1 MSKYSRLADTEN
13 ASQEIAFQKL
23 ALPEISS
30 PEPTHPEISTP
41 EPTLPEI
48 SSPESTLPL
57 TTHIRHILRR
67 LVNDEKGSAI
77 VEFVV
82 LAIPLFIP
90 IIIYLASF
98 ASLSGNEV
106 IVRTL
111 AREAL
116 RAYVAS
122 ENDHAGREV
131 SAQALAVIADK
142 LGLTDGEIRTLTARY
157 ECSENPCL
165 SANGRIRLTISYI
178 DSRSHRIIEASA
190 QEHISPW
197 M

>member
-1 MSKYSRLADTEN
+1 MNKYWRLAKAEH
-13 ASQEIAFQKL
+13 SK
-23 ALPEISS
+23 PELILT
-30 PEPTHPEISTP
+30 PTTP
-41 EPTLPEI
+41 
-48 SSPESTLPL
+48 
-57 TTHIRHILRR
+57 LRVLYR
-67 LVNDEKGSAI
+67 SFVNDEKGSAI

-90 IIIYLASF
+90 IFIYLASF
-98 ASLSGNEV
+98 ASLSGNEA

-131 SAQALAVIADK
+131 SAQALSVIADQ
-142 LGLTDGEIRTLTARY
+142 LGLTESESRTLSARY

-165 SANGRIRLTISYI
+165 SANGRIRLTVSYI
-178 DSRSHRIIEASA
+178 DARSHRAIEASA

>member
-1 MSKYSRLADTEN
+1 LKESWGLANPERPNPKHINPAGTFILKDNLRL
-13 ASQEIAFQKL
+13 
-23 ALPEISS
+23 
-30 PEPTHPEISTP
+30 
-41 EPTLPEI
+41 
-48 SSPESTLPL
+48 
-57 TTHIRHILRR
+57 R
-67 LVNDEKGSAI
+67 LKKIVSDEKGSAI

-90 IIIYLASF
+90 IFIYLVSF
-98 ASLSGNEV
+98 TSLSGNEV

-122 ENDHAGREV
+122 ANDHAGREV
-131 SAQALAVIADK
+131 SAQALAVIADH
-142 LGLTDGEIRTLTARY
+142 LGLTDGEIHSLSARY
-157 ECSENPCL
+157 ECSESPCL

-178 DSRSHRIIEASA
+178 DSRSHRTIEASA
-190 QEHISPW
+190 QEHVSPW

>member
-1 MSKYSRLADTEN
+1 MIKNQSLTNPEFVVPICAYPTVANPTVAN
-13 ASQEIAFQKL
+13 PTVANPTVANPGVVNPGVVAPGASSIA
-23 ALPEISS
+23 S
-30 PEPTHPEISTP
+30 H
-41 EPTLPEI
+41 
-48 SSPESTLPL
+48 
-57 TTHIRHILRR
+57 LRKWMG
-67 LVNDEKGSAI
+67 DDKGSAI

-90 IIIYLASF
+90 VFIYLASF
-98 ASLSGNEV
+98 ASLSGNEA

-111 AREAL
+111 ARETL
-116 RAYVAS
+116 RAYVVS

-131 SAQALAVIADK
+131 SVQALAVIATN
-142 LGLTDGEIRTLTARY
+142 LGLSDGERQSLSTRF

-165 SANGRIRLTISYI
+165 SANGRIRLTISFI
-178 DSRSHRIIEASA
+178 DSRSHRRIEASA